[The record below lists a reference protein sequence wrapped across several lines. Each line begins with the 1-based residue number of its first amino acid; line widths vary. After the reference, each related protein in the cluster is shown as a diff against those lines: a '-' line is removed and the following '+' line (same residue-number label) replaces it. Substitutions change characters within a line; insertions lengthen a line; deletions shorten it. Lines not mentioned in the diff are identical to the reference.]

1 MIGLPVVLNV
11 FDRRCV
17 VVGGGAVARRRA
29 ASLLGAGARVT
40 VIAPRFDPDIA
51 AMPVETV
58 ARPYRSGDLQGA
70 MLVVIATDD
79 AAVNDQV
86 AAEARRL
93 GVLINRVDDP
103 DCSDLSVMAHAHHGP
118 VTVAVY
124 TGGVSPAAA
133 AAIRRQLSDALDPDW
148 PAMLEV
154 LEPYRDRLQQAV
166 AESNRRQEYLSKLG
180 GPEAMRA
187 YKSGGKEAL
196 VRHCESLVEQALR
209 S

>member
-29 ASLLGAGARVT
+29 ASLLEAGARVT

-58 ARPYRSGDLQGA
+58 SRPYRTGDLQGA

-79 AAVNDQV
+79 AAVNDQ
-86 AAEARRL
+86 AEAEARRL
-93 GVLINRVDDP
+93 SVLVNRTDDP
-103 DCSDLSVMAHAHHGP
+103 DHSDLSVMAHAYHGP
-118 VTVAVY
+118 VTVAVH
-124 TGGVSPAAA
+124 TGGVSAAAA
-133 AAIRRQLSDALDPDW
+133 AAIRRQLSEALDPDW

-154 LEPYRDRLQQAV
+154 LEPYRDRLQRAV
-166 AESNRRQEYLSKLG
+166 AESSRRQGYLSKLG

-187 YKSGGKEAL
+187 YKSGGKGAL
-196 VRHCESLVEQALR
+196 ERHCESLVEQALR

>member
-17 VVGGGAVARRRA
+17 VVGGAAVARRRA
-29 ASLLGAGARVT
+29 ASLLEAGARVT

-93 GVLINRVDDP
+93 GVLINRTDDP
-103 DCSDLSVMAHAHHGP
+103 DRSDLSVMAHTHHGP
-118 VTVAVY
+118 VTVAVH
-124 TGGVSPAAA
+124 TGGVSAAAA

-148 PAMLEV
+148 PAMLRV
-154 LEPYRDRLQQAV
+154 LEPWRDRLQRAV
-166 AESNRRQEYLSKLG
+166 AESSRRQGYLSKLG

-196 VRHCESLVEQALR
+196 ERHCESLVEQALR
-209 S
+209 T